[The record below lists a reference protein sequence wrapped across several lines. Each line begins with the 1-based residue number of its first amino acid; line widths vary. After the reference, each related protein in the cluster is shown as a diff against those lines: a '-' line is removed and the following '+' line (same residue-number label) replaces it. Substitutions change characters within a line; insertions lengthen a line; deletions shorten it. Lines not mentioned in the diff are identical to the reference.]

1 MSTGSTPG
9 RQRRA
14 DSAYQTIRESLL
26 ADRWPA
32 DALLSAYALAEEL
45 GMSRTPVTEAL
56 KRLDAEGLVEVV
68 PQVGCRVVERNR
80 DRATEL
86 VRITAALEGL
96 AAEMAADR
104 ATAAELEHLEEVL
117 ERAARTVRDRQAFG
131 EATQEFRDAV
141 VAASG
146 SADLRR
152 LIPATGSQKD
162 TAPGSVRE
170 RREVLV
176 ALRGVAA
183 ALGARDGRSARSALE
198 RHLRG
203 QIREVAAA

>member
-104 ATAAELEHLEEVL
+104 ATAAELAHLEEVL
-117 ERAARTVRDRQAFG
+117 ERAARTVRDQQAFG
-131 EATQEFRDAV
+131 QATQEFRDAV

-152 LIPATGSQKD
+152 LIPATDSQKD

-183 ALGARDGRSARSALE
+183 ALGARDGRSARNALE